1 MWPFVA
7 KVNIVEDGTDLSH
20 RSVGQLRTQAD
31 AYRQMA
37 RTSRMIYAAAALLK
51 IADRFNALADEREQ
65 EPSCTAPAQRDRAP
79 N

>member
-7 KVNIVEDGTDLSH
+7 KVNIVEHWTNLSH
-20 RSVGQLRTQAD
+20 RSVAQLRTQAD